1 MIFRNSINQDFEMF
15 VDGTFFFAGV
25 LDWIF
30 VSEFKF
36 LDFSSPGQN
45 FKIHRVYF
53 ITLNFIRIRIR
64 IRIYFRLL
72 VMAPVFRPG
81 RSWMNQ
87 EGPSLLALRA
97 LHQPETSNASASL
110 DSLDN
115 LHFQPSGL
123 LPHDSA

>member
-1 MIFRNSINQDFEMF
+1 MKLVIISLI
-15 VDGTFFFAGV
+15 
-25 LDWIF
+25 LIC
-30 VSEFKF
+30 
-36 LDFSSPGQN
+36 
-45 FKIHRVYF
+45 H
-53 ITLNFIRIRIR
+53 IRIRIR

-81 RSWMNQ
+81 RSWIDQ
-87 EGPSLLALRA
+87 ESPSLLALRA

-123 LPHDSA
+123 LPHKSA